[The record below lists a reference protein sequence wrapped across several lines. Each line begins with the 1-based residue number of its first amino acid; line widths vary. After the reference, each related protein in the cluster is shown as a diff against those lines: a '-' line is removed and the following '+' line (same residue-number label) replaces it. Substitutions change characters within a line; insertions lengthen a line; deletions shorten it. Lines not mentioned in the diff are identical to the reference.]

1 MQVWGELEDE
11 SLVQLKHMSAPAFL
25 ALQVVKTKV
34 PTLLLTW
41 DEEPK
46 STSSSQLLCS
56 GASTGEQVELSP
68 SFPARR
74 SLPSP
79 FHA

>member
-41 DEEPK
+41 DEEPNLPP
-46 STSSSQLLCS
+46 LLSCFALGPLLGS
-56 GASTGEQVELSP
+56 
-68 SFPARR
+68 RR
-74 SLPSP
+74 S
-79 FHA
+79 